1 MVIVSVRNSILV
13 EDILVKDYFREL
25 QFLIN
30 RGKTIVE
37 GET

>member
-1 MVIVSVRNSILV
+1 MVLVGNIILV
-13 EDILVKDYFREL
+13 EGTLVKDYFREL